1 MVRKIFPI
9 VVLFILSLL
18 ALPCRAQERIKFPV
32 GVSNKTQAQS
42 PLYVAQ
48 RKGFYEQQ
56 GLEVQLILLRGGAQT
71 IQALVGGSLYVAA
84 ASATLSVGAIE
95 GGADLAMVGG
105 VVNGPTHAIVGGKKH
120 KTYQDLRGA
129 IV

>member
-1 MVRKIFPI
+1 MIKRNFPV
-9 VVLFILSLL
+9 VVLLVLSLPTV
-18 ALPCRAQERIKFPV
+18 PCRAQERIKFPV

-42 PLYVAQ
+42 ALYVAQ

-84 ASATLSVGAIE
+84 ASAAVSVGAIE
-95 GGADLAMVGG
+95 GGADLAMIAG
-105 VVNGPTHAIVGGKKH
+105 VVNGPTHAIVGS
-120 KTYQDLRGA
+120 
-129 IV
+129 